1 MKAINAR
8 LTLLL
13 VGWRLNGLLDQPK
26 SLQRDF
32 DRLLVLFFLHVE
44 S

>member
-1 MKAINAR
+1 MTAINAR

-13 VGWRLNGLLDQPK
+13 VGWRLNGLLDQPE
-26 SLQRDF
+26 SPQSDF
-32 DRLLVLFFLHVE
+32 DRVLVLFFLHVE